1 MSRPSGT
8 PMADSPPVIRT
19 ISDLRSVVAG
29 WRRGGEH
36 IALVP
41 TMGALHAGHL
51 SLVQAARKLASRVTV
66 SIFVNPAQFGPN
78 EDFASYP
85 RDEAR
90 DLAMLEEAGVEL
102 VFLPAV
108 EEMYPLGAETYV
120 DPGPIAGRLEGAFR
134 PGHFRGVA
142 TVVLKLFNI

>member
-90 DLAMLEEAGVEL
+90 DLGLLGAAGVDL
-102 VFLPAV
+102 VFAPGVA
-108 EEMYPLGAETYV
+108 EMYPGSFTTSVTVA
-120 DPGPIAGRLEGAFR
+120 GPADGLESHFR
-134 PGHFRGVA
+134 PDFFRGVA
-142 TVVLKLFNI
+142 TVVTK